1 MGPSRPSRFRQH
13 HIPLLR
19 GRGLGRGGPGD
30 KRAGQHQPNHHQP
43 ITAAV
48 HSTAPKN
55 PLPPPWERVRKRVIR
70 GQKGGATPSKP
81 TPSHHQGTLI
91 CHKHSPSPA
100 RRERVGVRARGGAGP
115 TNQTNQTLHHRN
127 TPANQH
133 PVPFAQRKGTRGSEA
148 TSQGMP
154 GADGQQG
161 CPRLPEAHHS
171 IIRWGRSTTGRSSQI
186 TRRPERKQTRSR
198 RRVKI
203 RRTPERGT
211 YDIRI

>member
-1 MGPSRPSRFRQH
+1 M
-13 HIPLLR
+13 
-19 GRGLGRGGPGD
+19 
-30 KRAGQHQPNHHQP
+30 
-43 ITAAV
+43 
-48 HSTAPKN
+48 
-55 PLPPPWERVRKRVIR
+55 IR
-70 GQKGGATPSKP
+70 GQKGGA

-91 CHKHSPSPA
+91 CHRHSPSPA

-115 TNQTNQTLHHRN
+115 TNQTTQTLHHRN

-154 GADGQQG
+154 RADGQQG
-161 CPRLPEAHHS
+161 CPRLRGKCPQVKEGTNRDHHS

-186 TRRPERKQTRSR
+186 TRRPDRKQARSR

-211 YDIRI
+211 YDIRIQASQSKTSSHHCSGKLDFTSK